1 MRGEDK
7 SKDVETA
14 FNRRNEHGLLTCAS
28 WFRPVLKSSSTHTA
42 STQHNHTVWTTET
55 TAGLEELQVQSVALV
70 NTLKHRS
77 FARTRVTVR
86 SAHRTAASNTTPE
99 QNEHQ

>member
-1 MRGEDK
+1 M
-7 SKDVETA
+7 ETV

-28 WFRPVLKSSSTHTA
+28 WFMVLVSVLKSSSTHTA
-42 STQHNHTVWTTET
+42 STQHNHSVWTTET

-70 NTLKHRS
+70 NTIKHRR